1 MNSFDAVN
9 VGQLNAAT
17 AGISSS
23 IAAING
29 SINSLNASVAG
40 LQGDVEELYDM
51 RREDRKDMK
60 QGIAAAVA
68 IANAPMPSEPG
79 RVSYTLNGSAF
90 RGELGV
96 GGSMNYRLNT
106 EAPMAVGVGISH
118 AGGKNTAVRVGVSGE
133 F

>member
-1 MNSFDAVN
+1 TGVANGVNTFDAVN
-9 VGQLNAAT
+9 VGQLNGAI
-17 AGISSS
+17 AGMTS
-23 IAAING
+23 AI
-29 SINSLNASVAG
+29 AG
-40 LQGDVEELYDM
+40 LQGEVDELFDM

-96 GGSMNYRLNT
+96 GGAMNYRLNT
-106 EAPMAVGVGISH
+106 EAPMAIGVGVSH